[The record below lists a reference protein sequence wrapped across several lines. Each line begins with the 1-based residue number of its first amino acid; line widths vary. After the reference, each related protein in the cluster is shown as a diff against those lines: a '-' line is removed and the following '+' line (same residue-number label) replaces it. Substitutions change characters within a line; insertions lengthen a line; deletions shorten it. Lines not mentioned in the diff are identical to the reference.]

1 MEDIELQ
8 VGDNNSMFDINNN
21 IMRTHVPHLCYAHT
35 WLLFSDLVK
44 IIPIIIPIL
53 LLTDTTVGS
62 ASSNTIDPDQTRPDQ
77 SHQTTIYISTLGFLQ
92 QTQKYR

>member
-8 VGDNNSMFDINNN
+8 VCDNNNSMFDINNN
-21 IMRTHVPHLCYAHT
+21 IMRHHAPHLEYAHT

-53 LLTDTTVGS
+53 LLTDSRWYNGQ
-62 ASSNTIDPDQTRPDQ
+62 ASPAATLSDPADPANPPDN
-77 SHQTTIYISTLGFLQ
+77 YISTLGFLQ
-92 QTQKYR
+92 QT